1 MSDRVEQP
9 VAAETY
15 TAPTLAVAYQGGAEV
30 SGSYMQ
36 NTADFALPSVQLVDT
51 QAQASSDVQRI
62 GPSLGGRT
70 HELSPPGAPFSLQ
83 LIAPD
88 RAGTEPLPNLAGDRT
103 LPRLPNASGDQT
115 TPNADTAPAD
125 PTLPNME
132 TAPGDPT
139 VPNMVPNAERTLPNA
154 EPNIDFDALGDNNEI
169 RSHMT
174 PGKPGDAKPFG
185 KEPSLEGAAREIGA
199 KLQEA
204 AKQERIREFFRNHI
218 RRQLKS

>member
-9 VAAETY
+9 VAAESY
-15 TAPTLAVAYQGGAEV
+15 TAPALAVAYQGGAEV

-62 GPSLGGRT
+62 GPSSNGRT
-70 HELSPPGAPFSLQ
+70 LELSPPGAPFSLQ
-83 LIAPD
+83 MFVPDARAPQLRPD
-88 RAGTEPLPNLAGDRT
+88 IHGDRT
-103 LPRLPNASGDQT
+103 LPRIPNAIADQM
-115 TPNADTAPAD
+115 P
-125 PTLPNME
+125 PNMIPTAQSDE

-154 EPNIDFDALGDNNEI
+154 EPNIDFEALGENNGI

-174 PGKPGDAKPFG
+174 PGKPGEAKPFG
-185 KEPSLEGAAREIGA
+185 KEPSMAGAARELGA